1 MSKEFIHQDFLLE
14 TPQAQMLYHE
24 YAKKMPVI
32 DYHCHINPK
41 DIAENRKFKNLT
53 EIWLEGDHY
62 KWRAMRANGI
72 EESFITGEK
81 SDAEKFEKWA
91 ETVPNT
97 LRNPLY
103 HWTHLEL
110 KTPFGI
116 SSLLSPKTSSEI
128 YDACNAKLRQDDFSC
143 RALISKAKVEIICT
157 TDDPIDDLRYHRQI
171 RESDFATKVLPAWR
185 PDKAMAVESGKDY
198 QAYLDALEEAS
209 GLKITDYQ
217 ALLEAL
223 KIRHDF
229 FAEQGC
235 QLSDHGIEEFYAED
249 FSTEE
254 IDEIFKNA
262 RAGKTITEEQ
272 VRKFK
277 SAMLLEF
284 ARMDADK
291 AWVQQFHYGAIRNNN
306 TRMFKNIGVDTGYDS
321 IGDFNVAKNLAKFLD
336 TLEQEGKLT
345 KTIIYNLNPKDNDM
359 IATMIGNYQ
368 DGSTAGKIQFGSGWW
383 FLDQKSGIEAQINA
397 LSNQGLLSK
406 FVGMLTDSRSFLS
419 YSRHEYFR
427 RILCNMLGNDIQKGL
442 IPNDMEMVGKMVEDI
457 CYNNA
462 KEYFKF

>member
-1 MSKEFIHQDFLLE
+1 MSKEFIHKDFLLE
-14 TPQAQMLYHE
+14 TEEAQVLYHK
-24 YAKKMPVI
+24 YAKKMPII

-41 DIAENRKFKNLT
+41 EIAENRKFENLT
-53 EIWLEGDHY
+53 QIWLAGDHY

-72 EESFITGEK
+72 EESFITGNK

-91 ETVPNT
+91 ETVPYT

-110 KTPFGI
+110 KKPFGI
-116 SSLLSPKTSSEI
+116 TSLLSPKTSSEI
-128 YDACNAKLRQDDFSC
+128 YEECGTKLQQDDYSC
-143 RALISKAKVEIICT
+143 RGLISKAQVEVICT
-157 TDDPIDDLRYHRQI
+157 TDDPIDDLKYHQQI
-171 RESDFATKVLPAWR
+171 KESGFATRVLPAWR
-185 PDKAMAVESGKDY
+185 PDKAMAIESVEDY
-198 QAYLDALEEAS
+198 NKYIDILEDVS
-209 GLKITDYQ
+209 GLKIVDFDSLLQ
-217 ALLEAL
+217 ALR
-223 KIRHDF
+223 KRHDF
-229 FAEQGC
+229 FAKQGC
-235 QLSDHGIEEFYAED
+235 KLSDHGIEEFYAED
-249 FSTEE
+249 FTK
-254 IDEIFKNA
+254 DEIETAFRIA
-262 RAGKTITEEQ
+262 RDGAPITEAQ

-291 AWVQQFHYGAIRNNN
+291 GWVQQFHYGAIRNNN
-306 TRMFKNIGVDTGYDS
+306 SSMFESLGPDTGYDS
-321 IGDFNVAKNLAKFLD
+321 IGDFNVAKDLSKFLD
-336 TLEQEGKLT
+336 TLESEGKLT

-368 DGSTAGKIQFGSGWW
+368 DGKIAGKMQFGSGWW

-427 RILCNMLGNDIQKGL
+427 RILCNMLGNDIQQGL
-442 IPNDMEMVGKMVEDI
+442 IPNDLEMVGEMVEDI